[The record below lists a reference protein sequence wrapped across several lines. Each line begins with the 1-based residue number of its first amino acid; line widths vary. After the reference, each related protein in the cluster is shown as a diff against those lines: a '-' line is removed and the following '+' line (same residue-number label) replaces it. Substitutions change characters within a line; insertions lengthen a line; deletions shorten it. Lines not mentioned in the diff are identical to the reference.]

1 MSRKD
6 ELIKLARLLRC
17 QAEGHGPTKR
27 SLRQLADHYEREA
40 QRFSGLPKRR
50 DHKKP
55 DRAA

>member
-6 ELIKLARLLRC
+6 ELMKLARLLRS

-27 SLRQLADHYEREA
+27 SLRQLADYYEREA
-40 QRFSGLPKRR
+40 HRLSELPGRR